1 MSSRAERWL
10 PLTGGT
16 AVWVFMAVEVLT
28 FGLFLL
34 HHAWGWV
41 GSAEVMLEGQARL
54 HVDSAT
60 LGTAVLLLGSWAAY
74 EGVLACEAGRGR
86 AGAGWFLGTAASG
99 LLFTANKIGEYASPE
114 LSGVSLSESRFWFS
128 YLFLTGLHLGHVV
141 VGVGGFGW
149 LAWQA
154 WRARSG
160 EGEGLL
166 AVQAGAA
173 YWHLIDVVWLLLF
186 PLLYLMAP

>member
-1 MSSRAERWL
+1 LSSRARRWQ

-16 AVWVFMAVEVLT
+16 AIWVFMAVEVLT

-34 HHAWGWV
+34 HHAWGWA
-41 GSAEVMLEGQARL
+41 GSAEVMAEGRARL

-60 LGTAVLLLGSWAAY
+60 LGTVVLLLGSWAAY
-74 EGVLACEAGRGR
+74 EGVLACEEGRGR
-86 AGAGWFLGTAASG
+86 PGALWFLGTAASG
-99 LLFTANKIGEYASPE
+99 LVFTVNKIGEYASPE
-114 LSGVSLSESRFWFS
+114 LAGISLSESRFWFS
-128 YLFLTGLHLGHVV
+128 YLFLTGLHLAHVV
-141 VGVGGFGW
+141 LGIGGFLW
-149 LAWQA
+149 LAGQA

-186 PLLYLMAP
+186 PVLYLMSP